1 MRTLGAGV
9 RVWVNGDLVDEAEA
23 RVSFRDHG
31 LVVGDGVFETVKV
44 VERRP
49 FALTRHLAR
58 LRRSALGLG
67 LPAPDLDAIRD
78 GAMRVLDDAGDVT
91 GPGELA
97 RLRITVTGGPG
108 TLGSGRDENDAPTA
122 VVALAVG
129 RVPQPPNDVAI
140 VPWVRNERGALA
152 GLKTTSYAENVRA
165 LAYAHERGADEAI
178 FANTAGGLCEGTG
191 TNVFV
196 VRDGELLT
204 PPLTAGCLAGVT
216 RALVL
221 EWAGGEE
228 RDMPLEALATADEAF
243 LTSTTRDVMP
253 IRAVDGALL
262 PAAPGPVTKNAMDVF
277 ARRAAADLDP

>member
-1 MRTLGAGV
+1 MLGAGV
-9 RVWVNGDLVDEAEA
+9 RVWVDGELLDEGEA

-44 VERRP
+44 VGRRP

-129 RVPQPPNDVAI
+129 RVPRPPNDVAV
-140 VPWVRNERGALA
+140 VPWVRNERGALT

-178 FANTAGGLCEGTG
+178 FANTVGNLCEGTG

-196 VRDGELLT
+196 VRGGELLT

-221 EWAGGEE
+221 EWVGGEE
-228 RDMPLEALATADEAF
+228 RDMPLEALATAEEAF
-243 LTSTTRDVMP
+243 LASTTRDVMP
-253 IRAVDGALL
+253 IRAVDGAVL
-262 PAAPGPVTKNAMDVF
+262 PAAPGPVTENAMDVF
-277 ARRAAADLDP
+277 ARRAAGDIDP